1 MLLTPKSSKIS
12 LIKNIVLPQGY
23 KNSFQK
29 SKGQAEGQRDFWL
42 QINSKQMIYAEFF
55 PIGMS
60 FRFYFCPPHEL

>member
-29 SKGQAEGQRDFWL
+29 SKGQAEGQKDF
-42 QINSKQMIYAEFF
+42 
-55 PIGMS
+55 
-60 FRFYFCPPHEL
+60 

>member
-29 SKGQAEGQRDFWL
+29 SKGQAEGQKGLLITNQFKANDLCIIF
-42 QINSKQMIYAEFF
+42 
-55 PIGMS
+55 
-60 FRFYFCPPHEL
+60 

>member
-29 SKGQAEGQRDFWL
+29 SKGQAEGQKGLLITNQFKANDLCRIFSNRYVL
-42 QINSKQMIYAEFF
+42 SILFL
-55 PIGMS
+55 
-60 FRFYFCPPHEL
+60 PPS